1 MAEEVV
7 VAAEG
12 DPETSN
18 NLPTE
23 IDPVERL
30 TQDPYVGFESD
41 PDADV
46 ETDMP
51 EVVE

>member
-7 VAAEG
+7 EEG
-12 DPETSN
+12 NPETSN

-41 PDADV
+41 PSADV
-46 ETDMP
+46 ETGMP
-51 EVVE
+51 EVEE

>member
-1 MAEEVV
+1 MAEEAVV
-7 VAAEG
+7 EEG
-12 DPETSN
+12 NPETSN

-41 PDADV
+41 PSADV
-46 ETDMP
+46 ETGMP
-51 EVVE
+51 EVEE